1 MRILLLFTAILFIL
15 NCGNKS
21 KSNKK
26 VYLPEMKFKHTI
38 NPNYSK
44 YFPNPKDTIN
54 QHSNRLNSY
63 KNLTTSE
70 PLPSFESQPISN
82 SSENKEKTSGFF
94 ASLFASSNS
103 KNQNSEENICSELLN
118 INKVILNEQN
128 GKLTILRN
136 DKKKLLED
144 IISLEKKYQRQK
156 TKDQKNNQRLETEIE
171 RLNKLIKILSS
182 ELR

>member
-1 MRILLLFTAILFIL
+1 MRILVLFTAILFIL

-21 KSNKK
+21 KSNEK
-26 VYLPEMKFKHTI
+26 VYLPEMKFKHTK

-54 QHSNRLNSY
+54 QHSNRSNSY
-63 KNLTTSE
+63 KNLNTSE

-82 SSENKEKTSGFF
+82 SSGKKEKTPGFF
-94 ASLFASSNS
+94 TSLFASSNS
-103 KNQNSEENICSELLN
+103 QNQKSEEKICSDLLN

-128 GKLTILRN
+128 SKLTTLKN
-136 DKKKLLED
+136 DKKKLLEE

-156 TKDQKNNQRLETEIE
+156 TKDQKNNQRLETEIK
-171 RLNKLIKILSS
+171 RLNELIKILSS